1 MKENMKNM
9 INREIIIRK
18 IHINKNIQ
26 LLAVAET
33 LDHQIII
40 RKVLIIMSMMIMI
53 NIRKNISKQEEKQE
67 SLGLDLNQMIE
78 KKKKMIIIKSI
89 KKKKNNKKIK
99 K

>member
-89 KKKKNNKKIK
+89 KK
-99 K
+99 